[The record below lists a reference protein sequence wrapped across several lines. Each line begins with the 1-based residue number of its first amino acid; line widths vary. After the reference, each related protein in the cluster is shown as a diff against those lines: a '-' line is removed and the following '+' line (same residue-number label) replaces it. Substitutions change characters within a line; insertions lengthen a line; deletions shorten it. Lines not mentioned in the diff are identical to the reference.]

1 MRTIPCIAVDDAGES
16 AFYRVA
22 HRNAVYIGCPIN
34 AVRILSECN
43 PDELAIIN
51 LQDYIP
57 PAVFRFPR
65 HSLRPISIVGGVK
78 STDDCRNLIRS
89 GYDRVGLTIKCEA
102 DIYRLKQMCT
112 FFGGSS
118 MVAHIKISQETE
130 NFLIQLSSFDNL
142 SEVVLH
148 DVERAGR
155 GQGIRES
162 LVDNLKRQFG
172 GKLNIAISGGYK
184 GEETKTTVYY
194 ASRAVFADFPQN
206 ICGDRVLHNSIL
218 ISHRP

>member
-16 AFYRVA
+16 AFYRIA
-22 HRNAVYIGCPIN
+22 HKNVVYIGCPLN
-34 AVRILSECN
+34 VVRVLSECN

-51 LQDYIP
+51 LQDCIP
-57 PAVFRFPR
+57 PAIFCFPR
-65 HSLRPISIVGGVK
+65 HSLRPMSFVGGVK
-78 STDDCRNLIRS
+78 STDDCRSLFRS

-102 DIYRLKQMCT
+102 DIYQLKQMCA

-118 MVAHIKISQETE
+118 MVAHIKLSQETN
-130 NFLIQLSSFDNL
+130 NFLIQLSSFDSL

-148 DVERAGR
+148 DVERSGR
-155 GQGIRES
+155 GQGIRAS

-172 GKLNIAISGGYK
+172 AKLNIAISGGYK
-184 GEETKTTVYY
+184 GEETNTTVYY

-206 ICGDRVLHNSIL
+206 ICGDRVLRNSIL